1 MLQQQHMPSKSDM
14 DAFLR
19 SLDAPDASGE
29 GGKQQDL
36 RGLLE
41 DLGRVRSEV
50 AALKEARI
58 EKAHKG
64 VVKATEELREVNN
77 REEEFKKLTAK

>member
-1 MLQQQHMPSKSDM
+1 M
-14 DAFLR
+14 DDFLR
-19 SLDAPDASGE
+19 SLDAPDTGADG
-29 GGKQQDL
+29 GGKQDL

-50 AALKEARI
+50 AALKESRI

-64 VVKATEELREVNN
+64 VVRATEELREVNN
-77 REEEFKKLTAK
+77 REEEFKKLTAL

>member
-1 MLQQQHMPSKSDM
+1 MPSKSDM

-19 SLDAPDASGE
+19 SLDATDTGSADG

-41 DLGRVRSEV
+41 DLGRVRLEV

-58 EKAHKG
+58 ERAHKG
-64 VVKATEELREVNN
+64 VIRATEELREVNN

>member
-1 MLQQQHMPSKSDM
+1 MPSKSDM

-19 SLDAPDASGE
+19 SLDAPDSTCGE

-58 EKAHKG
+58 ERAHKG
-64 VVKATEELREVNN
+64 VVRATEELREVNN